1 MPTDFN
7 AIKEPKEDVF
17 TKTNKD
23 EWCDLLKCSKEKLES
38 LIDEKDNMLHF
49 PEDKPL
55 FAKKEKI
62 EKEHILKENNGL
74 LCIRPIVTY
83 PSYIYSPLRILNK
96 WDSDF
101 FYKAADELEKI
112 ITKGDMTFIKKDALG
127 NTKYPLGLSDVD
139 GIHPF
144 VLSRRKADVIIALV
158 DGKIFNRFKE
168 EGTLS
173 QDGFACYLHYEIL
186 GKKYP
191 VIMIDSEDLESSC
204 NGAKDR
210 EAELIKAYQ
219 FDILEMFA
227 YSIREVYPNAYAGR
241 KIHFAFDFALQYM
254 KNFGKSVD
262 LYYKTVQ
269 HFFDIDETVYIK
281 IDDEDLKALHAEVEK
296 MRQDGV
302 LTKEEIESGIY
313 GEGIVDIIDW
323 VKKYIRFDSVF
334 GMKKY
339 ENPVSVDLK
348 HPYTSWA
355 LK

>member
-1 MPTDFN
+1 MAFDFKAVEITAN
-7 AIKEPKEDVF
+7 EDF
-17 TKTNKD
+17 ITRQSKN

-38 LIDEKDNMLHF
+38 LIDGEDNMLHF

-55 FAKKEKI
+55 FALNDKL
-62 EKEHILKENNGL
+62 EKEHVLNENPSCL
-74 LCIRPIVTY
+74 FMLPIATY

-96 WDSDF
+96 WDSEF
-101 FYKAADELEKI
+101 FYKAVDGLEKI
-112 ITKGDMTFIKKDALG
+112 ITKGDMTFIKIG
-127 NTKYPLGLSDVD
+127 SLGLSEVD
-139 GIHPF
+139 ELHPF
-144 VLSRRKADVIIALV
+144 VLSRRKADVIITLV
-158 DGKIFNRFKE
+158 DGKIFDSVKK

-186 GKKYP
+186 GRKYP
-191 VIMIDSEDLESSC
+191 VIMIDSEDLESAC

-210 EAELIKAYQ
+210 EAEIIKAYQ

-227 YSIREVYPNAYAGR
+227 HSIREVYPNAYTGR

-254 KNFGKSVD
+254 KNFGTSVD
-262 LYYKTVQ
+262 VYYKTVQ
-269 HFFDIDETVYIK
+269 HFFDVDENVYIK
-281 IDDEDLKALHAEVEK
+281 IDENDLNALHAEVEK
-296 MRQDGV
+296 KHQGGE
-302 LTKEEIESGIY
+302 LTEEELESGIY

-323 VKKYIRFDSVF
+323 EKKYIRFDSVF

-348 HPYTSWA
+348 HPYTLWA

>member
-7 AIKEPKEDVF
+7 AIKEQKEDVF
-17 TKTNKD
+17 TRQSKN
-23 EWCDLLKCSKEKLES
+23 EWCDLLKCSTEKLES
-38 LIDEKDNMLHF
+38 LIDGEDNMLHF

-62 EKEHILKENNGL
+62 EKEHILKEKNGL
-74 LCIRPIVTY
+74 SCIRPIVSY

-112 ITKGDMTFIKKDALG
+112 ITKGDMTFIKTG
-127 NTKYPLGLSDVD
+127 SLGLSDVD

-144 VLSRRKADVIIALV
+144 VLSRRKADVIITLV
-158 DGKIFNRFKE
+158 DGKIFDSVKK

-191 VIMIDSEDLESSC
+191 VIMIDSEDLESAC

-210 EAELIKAYQ
+210 EAEIIKAYQ

-227 YSIREVYPNAYAGR
+227 HSIREVYPNAYAGR

-254 KNFGKSVD
+254 KNFGKLS
-262 LYYKTVQ
+262 
-269 HFFDIDETVYIK
+269 
-281 IDDEDLKALHAEVEK
+281 
-296 MRQDGV
+296 
-302 LTKEEIESGIY
+302 
-313 GEGIVDIIDW
+313 
-323 VKKYIRFDSVF
+323 RFV
-334 GMKKY
+334 
-339 ENPVSVDLK
+339 
-348 HPYTSWA
+348 
-355 LK
+355 